1 MAINPE
7 ITDTKILMQGI
18 HFELTEAMKE
28 AMREKFSRL
37 FRHNER
43 ILRINVRLQKDQK
56 LGTESHYTATAHLE
70 IGGPDLVA
78 SAEGKEAYDLM
89 DELVD
94 ILDRQ
99 LRAKHGKRIEK
110 RRHPQ
115 KIDLEAEIPKTG
127 EE

>member
-28 AMREKFSRL
+28 AIREKFSRL
-37 FRHNER
+37 FRHNEK

-56 LGTESHYTATAHLE
+56 LGNESHYTATAQLE

-78 SAEGKEAYDLM
+78 STEGKEAYDLM
-89 DELVD
+89 DDLVD

-99 LRAKHGKRIEK
+99 LRTKHGKRIEK

-115 KIDLEAEIPKTG
+115 KIDLEAEIPKASD
-127 EE
+127 E